1 MAEVRLLTE
10 EDASAMWHLRLEAL
24 EREPGAFGEA
34 AEEHLR
40 TTVELFATRLREGW
54 PDNFVVGAFSDASLI
69 GMAGFLRSSGVKVR
83 HKGRVWGVY
92 LQPEARGK
100 GGGRQ
105 MLDALLRTARALD
118 GLTAVIL
125 TVAEENRAAVE
136 LYRRVGFREYG
147 REPGALRVGDVLVA
161 ELLMRYEL

>member
-10 EDASAMWHLRLEAL
+10 EDAPAMWHLRLEGL

-34 AEEHLR
+34 AEEHRR
-40 TTVELFATRLREGW
+40 TSIELFATRLREGS
-54 PDNFVVGAFSDASLI
+54 PDNFGVGAFSDGSLI

-92 LQPEARGK
+92 LKPEARGK
-100 GGGRQ
+100 GVGRQ
-105 MLDALLRTARALD
+105 MLDALLRTARGLD
-118 GLTAVIL
+118 GLITVVL

-136 LYRRVGFREYG
+136 LYRQVGFREYG
-147 REPGALRVGDVLVA
+147 REPGALRVGEALVT
-161 ELLMRYEL
+161 ELLMRREL